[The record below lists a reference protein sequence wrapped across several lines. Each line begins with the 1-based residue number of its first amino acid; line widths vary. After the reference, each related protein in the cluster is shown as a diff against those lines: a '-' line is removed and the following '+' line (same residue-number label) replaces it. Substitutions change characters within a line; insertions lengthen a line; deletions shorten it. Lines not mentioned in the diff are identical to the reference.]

1 MTRPGVAPERG
12 WRLFAVY
19 RKVAGALRVTRKFS
33 PGATGY
39 PTSVHS
45 TDGRFCPLEVPL
57 FRKRNV
63 AGMALFAA
71 AAITLSSCASATDAP
86 ASDVDAAAATSA
98 EDFGGLDALIEA
110 AQAEGELNVIALP
123 DNWANYGEIK
133 ALFEEKY
140 DIVVNSADPDISSAE
155 EIAAADNLKGQ
166 DTAPDV
172 FDLGTAVALASTDY
186 FAPYQVENWADI
198 PDENKEPTG
207 LWANDYTGSMSI
219 GYDSNSVPEP
229 TSLDDLLG
237 SEYKG
242 AVALNGDPTQAGAAF
257 AAVGLASVQNGGTL
271 DDFTP
276 GIEFFSE
283 LNAAGNFIPV
293 NVTAGTIAS
302 GETKVVFDWS
312 YNNLAQVSVVDG
324 WEVTTL
330 PGAVY
335 TSFYNQAISAD
346 APHPA
351 AARLW
356 QEFLYSPEAQNLFIT
371 GGAYPVTIDAM
382 TEAGTV
388 DEEALETIGALDGE
402 LVTPTTEQSEAAAAL
417 LAEKWAAAIG

>member
-1 MTRPGVAPERG
+1 M
-12 WRLFAVY
+12 
-19 RKVAGALRVTRKFS
+19 
-33 PGATGY
+33 
-39 PTSVHS
+39 
-45 TDGRFCPLEVPL
+45 
-57 FRKRNV
+57 FRKRTLAGV
-63 AGMALFAA
+63 AVFAA
-71 AAITLSSCASATDAP
+71 AAITLSACSTGTDTP
-86 ASDVDAAAATSA
+86 AAAGDVDATTATSA
-98 EDFGGLDALIEA
+98 EDFGGLEALIAA

-133 ALFEEKY
+133 AAFEEKY

-186 FAPYQVENWADI
+186 FAPYQVENWAEI
-198 PDENKEPTG
+198 PDENKESTG
-207 LWANDYTGSMSI
+207 LWVNDYTGSMSI

-237 SEYKG
+237 SDYKG

-257 AAVGLASVQNGGTL
+257 AAIGLATVQNGGTL

-276 GIEFFSE
+276 GIDFFSE
-283 LNAAGNFIPV
+283 LNKAGNFIPV
-293 NVTAGTIAS
+293 NATSATIAS

-312 YNNLAQVSVVDG
+312 YNNLAAAQTVDG
-324 WEVTTL
+324 WKVTTL
-330 PGAVY
+330 PGATY
-335 TSFYNQAISAD
+335 TSYYNQAISND

-371 GGAYPVTIDAM
+371 GGAYPVTLAAM
-382 TEAGTV
+382 TEAATV
-388 DEEALETIGALDGE
+388 DTAALDAVGAIDGE
-402 LVTPTTEQSEAAAAL
+402 LVTPTEEQATAGAAL